1 MMRVTNPSVFTK
13 QATCTADTARKK
25 NLRLALRKISLND
38 FCPHRTSSMGDL
50 EGLTLVATS
59 LTGKMKIA
67 VWVEYFYPAPLKK
80 YHCVLVFLFTPDDFT
95 MKRSFR
101 RLAGSKI

>member
-1 MMRVTNPSVFTK
+1 MRVTNPSVFTK

-50 EGLTLVATS
+50 EGSYISCNFPDWENENRGVGSIFLPCAAEEVQLCTGFLVYTN
-59 LTGKMKIA
+59 
-67 VWVEYFYPAPLKK
+67 
-80 YHCVLVFLFTPDDFT
+80 
-95 MKRSFR
+95 
-101 RLAGSKI
+101 